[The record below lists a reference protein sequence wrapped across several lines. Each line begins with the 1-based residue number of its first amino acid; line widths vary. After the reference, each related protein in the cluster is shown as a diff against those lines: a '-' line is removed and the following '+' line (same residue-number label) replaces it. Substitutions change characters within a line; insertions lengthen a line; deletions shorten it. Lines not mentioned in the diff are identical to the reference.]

1 MVDQRRVV
9 DVAHRHAVMVDDDDA
24 LALFVDL
31 LAFQQALL
39 VGIDDDQQRIRR
51 DDVERLIGCDKVVAL
66 ACIKKSLE
74 QRPGERS
81 LAVDGDDRGHF
92 AHFADAQHADGGAD
106 GVEVTHA
113 VPHDDNAVAALD
125 EVAQRIGNNAAAD
138 VAALLDAVGDTTV
151 ELKAVN
157 GLNGGLVAAAAQGN
171 VDALACHLVAFLQG
185 LSAVADTDG
194 QRGQPAGMQR
204 TDLIEDVKALRQHPA
219 DVTLLHHCDVSAV
232 RDLAQKAGAAPD
244 VFLQQAVDGLQ
255 LLGLLTV
262 LHIVKQLVIA
272 VDDDDET
279 GRAALVVL
287 VERFFIKRI
296 IDEIHKAGPAAALG

>member
-1 MVDQRRVV
+1 M
-9 DVAHRHAVMVDDDDA
+9 
-24 LALFVDL
+24 
-31 LAFQQALL
+31 
-39 VGIDDDQQRIRR
+39 
-51 DDVERLIGCDKVVAL
+51 
-66 ACIKKSLE
+66 
-74 QRPGERS
+74 
-81 LAVDGDDRGHF
+81 
-92 AHFADAQHADGGAD
+92 
-106 GVEVTHA
+106 
-113 VPHDDNAVAALD
+113 PHDDNAVAALD
-125 EVAQRIGNNAAAD
+125 EVAQRVGNNAAAD
-138 VAALLDAVGDTTV
+138 VAALLDAVGDTAV

-157 GLNGGLVAAAAQGN
+157 GLNGGLVAAAAQSN
-171 VDALACHLVAFLQG
+171 VDAFACHLVAFLQG

-194 QRGQPAGMQR
+194 QRSQPAGMQR

-219 DVTLLHHCDVSAV
+219 DVTLLHHCDVAAV

-244 VFLQQAVDGLQ
+244 VFLQQAVDSLQ